1 MSVIRAVEI
10 RDKKNK
16 KTIRLFPDQQHLYW
30 DVYTIQEGVGV
41 YQYYQMHVSTVLDIL
56 YRAGASGIEAKII
69 YKGGDNVVELQ
80 QQNLAAG
87 AGEQRSSELGRA
99 FQSKTVVSV
108 RN

>member
-30 DVYTIQEGVGV
+30 DAYTIQEGVGV

-56 YRAGASGIEAKII
+56 YRAGASGMEAKII
-69 YKGGDNVVELQ
+69 YKGGDNVELQ
-80 QQNLAAG
+80 QQDLAAG
-87 AGEQRSSELGRA
+87 AGEQRSSELGRV
-99 FQSKTVVSV
+99 FKSETVVSV